1 MLLSL
6 IALARTI
13 RQTNHKNQFTKVQY
27 ILFLLRVEKLV
38 PGGRGYNNWKQ
49 IQAFGIALPTHRLP
63 GLWGASDKSPTNQHH
78 APRFRLAQ
86 FSPPPPTTANGSR
99 FFGSRFASTRAR
111 QPYPLTQGTHTTQYP
126 PHHTCTPAHAKPG
139 IACMYG

>member
-6 IALARTI
+6 IARARTI

-49 IQAFGIALPTHRLP
+49 IQAFGIALPVHRLP
-63 GLWGASDKSPTNQHH
+63 GLWDANDKSTTNQHH
-78 APRFRLAQ
+78 EPRFKLAQ
-86 FSPPPPTTANGSR
+86 FRTATHHHHQR
-99 FFGSRFASTRAR
+99 F
-111 QPYPLTQGTHTTQYP
+111 
-126 PHHTCTPAHAKPG
+126 
-139 IACMYG
+139 